1 MAAAILRAV
10 QIRNQ
15 TGRIMSARL
24 SLARTAALLVSEGQH
39 NFRGEDIQETSQELD
54 QSTEMTSWGPA
65 RRLRFPVRVD
75 NAGPRWRYPA
85 GHLRIDPQSW

>member
-1 MAAAILRAV
+1 MGADHPVPLPVQALDHATGYLMAAAILRAV

-39 NFRGEDIQETSQELD
+39 NFCGEDIQETSQELD
-54 QSTEMTSWGPA
+54 QSPK
-65 RRLRFPVRVD
+65 
-75 NAGPRWRYPA
+75 
-85 GHLRIDPQSW
+85 